1 MIDWVLKKSGC
12 AIKVEMGRTLD
23 RVGPVHAAHGRYKRV
38 GPVHAARGRYKRVG
52 PVHAARGRTR
62 GSVGFEIKSTIV
74 HLCNY
79 LLKNTFKIDK
89 NESLPQTQIV

>member
-38 GPVHAARGRYKRVG
+38 GPVHAALGQYKRVG
-52 PVHAARGRTR
+52 PVHAARGRYNR
-62 GSVGFEIKSTIV
+62 VGRVRI
-74 HLCNY
+74 
-79 LLKNTFKIDK
+79 KIDH
-89 NESLPQTQIV
+89 SPP